1 MCVSICLS
9 MCQSVCV
16 SVHLFTVTLKF
27 LDVSLVPELELK
39 KCRLLIK
46 IIRNSSKN
54 DRVGGGLV
62 IGSGRKQPLQQLKFL
77 LLF

>member
-27 LDVSLVPELELK
+27 FDVSLVPELELK

-62 IGSGRKQPLQQLKFL
+62 IEFGRKQPLQQLKFL